1 MRTTNYDIS
10 RVLEITKNIKKDVK
24 EILKEGGE
32 KKMTSDNMRSVFLVI
47 VVDPKTAKVVVREEI
62 VAKGED
68 EAKLKAVMGKNIGD
82 LDKMDIG
89 CTCLIKDFIRPRKE
103 TQKVTISKEGET
115 E

>member
-1 MRTTNYDIS
+1 MKQQYDIK
-10 RVLEITKNIKKDVK
+10 RALKITQSINKDVK

-32 KKMTSDNMRSVFLVI
+32 KMSTDNMRSVFLVI

>member
-1 MRTTNYDIS
+1 MRTAKYDIN
-10 RVLEITKNIKKDVK
+10 RALEITKGINKDVK
-24 EILKEGGE
+24 EILQEGGE
-32 KKMTSDNMRSVFLVI
+32 KVSTDNMRSVFLVI
-47 VVDPKTAKVVVREEI
+47 VVDPKTAKVVVREEV

-103 TQKVTISKEGET
+103 TQKVTISKEGEQ